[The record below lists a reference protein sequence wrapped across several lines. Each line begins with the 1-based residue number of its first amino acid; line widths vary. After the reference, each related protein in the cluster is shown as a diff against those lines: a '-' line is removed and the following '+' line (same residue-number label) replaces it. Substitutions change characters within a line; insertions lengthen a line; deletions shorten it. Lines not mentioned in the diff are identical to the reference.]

1 MTTNL
6 EASHQ
11 KPMSNVL
18 YSQQKIGNKLL
29 GDKTSNGTRT
39 QFLLITLSK
48 LNHKHTLR
56 EGENQNCYDQF
67 MAIRE
72 GTRKPQLHTITQRI
86 RV

>member
-1 MTTNL
+1 MTTDL

-18 YSQQKIGNKLL
+18 YSQQNFGNNLL
-29 GDKTSNGTRT
+29 RDITNNGTRT

-56 EGENQNCYDQF
+56 EGE
-67 MAIRE
+67 
-72 GTRKPQLHTITQRI
+72 RI
-86 RV
+86 KIAKTNSWL

>member
-1 MTTNL
+1 MTTDL

-18 YSQQKIGNKLL
+18 YSQQNFGNKFLR
-29 GDKTSNGTRT
+29 DKTNNGTRT

-48 LNHKHTLR
+48 LNHRHTLR
-56 EGENQNCYDQF
+56 EGERIKIAKTNSWLY
-67 MAIRE
+67 
-72 GTRKPQLHTITQRI
+72 QLHTITQRI